1 MNLETEEEI
10 TERMGDY
17 IENNFFK
24 DKDDL
29 VVNAETVFILGHL
42 NVFCEPR

>member
-10 TERMGDY
+10 SVRMGDY

-24 DKDDL
+24 EDEL
-29 VVNAETVFILGHL
+29 VNTETVFILGHL